1 MNNLKKIILVGVLLT
16 VTISFGQGKPDREK
30 IKSLKIAFITERLDL
45 SSAEAEKFWPVYN
58 AHEEKLEEF
67 RSIERT
73 EIRGKLRNLDA
84 VSDSEASKLLD
95 QYIALQ
101 EEKNKEQ
108 RSFSIKMRKIIS
120 AKKTILLMK
129 SEEDFKR
136 RLIKQYRKRNGGG
149 MR

>member
-1 MNNLKKIILVGVLLT
+1 MNNIKRIILVGLLLT
-16 VTISFGQGKPDREK
+16 VAISFGQGKPDREK

-45 SSAEAEKFWPVYN
+45 SSAEAQKFWPVYN

-67 RSIERT
+67 RKIERL
-73 EIRGKLRNLDA
+73 EIRGKLRNLEA
-84 VSDSEASKLLD
+84 VSDSEADKLLD
-95 QYIALQ
+95 QYLALQ

-108 RSFSIKMRKIIS
+108 RSFSVKMRKIIS